1 MKRGLPTPKDEEGVS
16 EKSKFKVLNALNHAP
31 LSFIENRG
39 QTDSRVKYYTKG
51 NKCTFYFTPN
61 EIKFGF
67 IKPKAKESS
76 DQNSIHKKEE
86 LMRVTVAQEFIDAN
100 REVEIEAHNPSQT
113 TANYFKGNDPAKWRT
128 QIPVCAKIV
137 YKELWKGID
146 LALFGEKGK
155 LKYEFIVQPGASVKE
170 IQFVYKDLY
179 ETCIDENGNLIITT
193 PFGDLTDEKPVGYQ
207 MINGKK
213 EIVESEYFAK
223 DPPAGSACGSLT
235 EKKESR
241 TIYGYRTGKY
251 DKNYP
256 LIIDPE
262 ILYSSY
268 LGGGDDDVGY
278 GIAVD
283 QNGNAYVTGYTY
295 STNFPTVNAF
305 QPSFRGGNFDAF
317 VSKINSTPSIV
328 YSSFLG
334 GSGDDWGWEIAVDQN
349 GNVYVT
355 GETNSTDFPTVHA
368 FQPSFGG
375 SGDAFVT
382 KIDSTPSIAYSS
394 YLGGNG
400 YDRGLG
406 IAVDQSG
413 NAFVTGGTWSTNFPT
428 VHAFQPSYGGS
439 GDAFVTK
446 IDSTPSIVYS
456 NYLGGSSSDWG
467 SGIAVDQNGDAYIS
481 GYTASTN
488 FPTVHA
494 FQPSLAGTTDA
505 FITKID
511 STPSIAYSS
520 YLGGSGDESG
530 LGIAVD
536 PSSNAYVTGVTFSS
550 DFPTVHAFQPS
561 LAETT
566 DAFITKIDSTPSIV
580 YSSYLGGSERD
591 FGYEIAVD
599 QSGNAY
605 VTGATYST
613 DFPTVHAFQPTF
625 AGNIDAFVT
634 KIDLT
639 PSIAYSSYLG
649 GNEFDAGYGIAVD
662 QSGNA
667 YVTGGTVSTDFPTVH
682 AFQPN
687 PAGHGDV
694 FVTKIGRTF
703 SIQVKSARLSIMR
716 IC

>member
-39 QTDSRVKYYTKG
+39 QTDSRVKYYMKG

-76 DQNSIHKKEE
+76 DQNPIHKKEE

-128 QIPVCAKIV
+128 QIPVCAKII
-137 YKELWKGID
+137 YKKLWKGID

-223 DPPAGSACGSLT
+223 DPPADSACGSLT

-394 YLGGNG
+394 WHCKVNMK
-400 YDRGLG
+400 D
-406 IAVDQSG
+406 
-413 NAFVTGGTWSTNFPT
+413 
-428 VHAFQPSYGGS
+428 
-439 GDAFVTK
+439 
-446 IDSTPSIVYS
+446 
-456 NYLGGSSSDWG
+456 
-467 SGIAVDQNGDAYIS
+467 
-481 GYTASTN
+481 
-488 FPTVHA
+488 
-494 FQPSLAGTTDA
+494 
-505 FITKID
+505 
-511 STPSIAYSS
+511 
-520 YLGGSGDESG
+520 
-530 LGIAVD
+530 
-536 PSSNAYVTGVTFSS
+536 
-550 DFPTVHAFQPS
+550 
-561 LAETT
+561 
-566 DAFITKIDSTPSIV
+566 
-580 YSSYLGGSERD
+580 
-591 FGYEIAVD
+591 
-599 QSGNAY
+599 
-605 VTGATYST
+605 
-613 DFPTVHAFQPTF
+613 
-625 AGNIDAFVT
+625 
-634 KIDLT
+634 
-639 PSIAYSSYLG
+639 
-649 GNEFDAGYGIAVD
+649 
-662 QSGNA
+662 
-667 YVTGGTVSTDFPTVH
+667 
-682 AFQPN
+682 
-687 PAGHGDV
+687 
-694 FVTKIGRTF
+694 
-703 SIQVKSARLSIMR
+703 
-716 IC
+716 